1 MSILAFVDS
10 SGGLVPCRVV
20 SIHCDTRG
28 SSVGLAI
35 HCKITASRAGYDRGD
50 FVTFSARTVV
60 PRYAVYR
67 SRQACGQ
74 TRIKAYDW
82 RALFT
87 LAAFCQAD

>member
-1 MSILAFVDS
+1 MSILAFIDS

-20 SIHCDTRG
+20 SIHDMRG

-35 HCKITASRAGYDRGD
+35 RCKITASRAGYDRGD
-50 FVTFSARTVV
+50 FVTLDARTVV

-87 LAAFCQAD
+87 LAAFCQAQ